1 MRRRGFA
8 VAAAVGMSVGWTAQA
23 EAQRQGGT
31 CASAERIAWIG
42 ISELRC
48 NNCTVETEDRR
59 TGAGAAQAE
68 WTFRSEPVVGAVADE
83 SPAARVL
90 RRGDVIVAVDG
101 HPITTAEGG
110 RLLSAPEG
118 DQPLRLTIR
127 RDGRRDMVRLTPL
140 ALCPTDERVA
150 HLAAPA
156 PPAPDRPGAP
166 ARVTPPPGVPTPGRA
181 TATPP
186 TPPEPLP
193 TGHLGFA
200 LLCSDCGWEREGRGA
215 EPRWYFHAPP
225 QVYSVEG
232 GSPADRAGLRRGDV
246 ILQVDG
252 MPITT
257 DAGARRFASVQ
268 PRESV
273 RYTVRR
279 GGSTTQ
285 VMLRAGDRIVASAQT
300 RAEQE
305 QRETEEQMIEVL
317 RGLERIASLRDL
329 DDMRRELTELAR
341 RLEEDEPDPSPEP
354 RDTPSQQAA
363 RSTDQLRYSG
373 SVGTAEIEVRG
384 GPVIMQIIE
393 PSRDLLIIKDGTR
406 IRIRSSDAGRRDSGR
421 EGGS

>member
-1 MRRRGFA
+1 MGRRGFV

-23 EAQRQGGT
+23 EAHRQGGT
-31 CASAERIAWIG
+31 CANAERITWIG
-42 ISELRC
+42 IAELRC
-48 NNCTVETEDRR
+48 NNCTVETEELRG
-59 TGAGAAQAE
+59 GAGPAQAE
-68 WTFRSEPVVGAVADE
+68 WTFRSEPVVGAVAEE

-110 RLLSAPEG
+110 RLLSAPEAG
-118 DQPLRLTIR
+118 QSLRLTIR
-127 RDGRRDMVRLTPL
+127 RDGRRDIVRLTPL

-156 PPAPDRPGAP
+156 PPAPGRPGAP
-166 ARVTPPPGVPTPGRA
+166 PRATPPPNVPTPGRA
-181 TATPP
+181 GGTPP

-200 LLCSDCGWEREGRGA
+200 LLCSDCGWEREGGD
-215 EPRWYFHAPP
+215 EQRWYFHAPP

-285 VMLRAGDRIVASAQT
+285 VLLRAGDRVIASAQT
-300 RAEQE
+300 RAERE

-317 RGLERIASLRDL
+317 RSLERIASLRDL
-329 DDMRRELTELAR
+329 DDMRRELTELAQ

-354 RDTPSQQAA
+354 RSAPSQQAV
-363 RSTDQLRYSG
+363 RSADQLRYSG

-384 GPVIMQIIE
+384 GAVITQIIE
-393 PSRDLLIIKDGTR
+393 PGRDLLIIKDGTR
-406 IRIRSSDAGRRDSGR
+406 IRIRAPDADRR
-421 EGGS
+421 EGGRTGGS